1 MKRIF
6 LDANVVIDL
15 LGERY
20 PWFPDALRIFN
31 LGDLG
36 KVKLICSSLSL
47 GTASYIMETKKMSS
61 ADIFEGIDLLCQ
73 ICDVAAVDATVVR
86 KSLDSSFTDF
96 EDALQYFSALA
107 VDADVIVTRNEDDF
121 EHSEI
126 PVYNPSQFLA
136 LMEGERNK

>member
-6 LDANVVIDL
+6 LDANVIIDL

-20 PWFPDALRIFN
+20 PWFPDVLCIFN

-36 KVKLICSSLSL
+36 KVRLICSSISL
-47 GTASYIMETKKMSS
+47 GTASYIMETTKMSS
-61 ADIFEGIDLLCQ
+61 ADIFDGIDLLCQ
-73 ICDVAAVDATVVR
+73 ICDVAAVDATIVR
-86 KSLDSSFTDF
+86 QALDSPFTDF

-107 VDADVIVTRNEDDF
+107 AESDIIVTRNEGDF

-136 LMEGERNK
+136 LMEEEQSE